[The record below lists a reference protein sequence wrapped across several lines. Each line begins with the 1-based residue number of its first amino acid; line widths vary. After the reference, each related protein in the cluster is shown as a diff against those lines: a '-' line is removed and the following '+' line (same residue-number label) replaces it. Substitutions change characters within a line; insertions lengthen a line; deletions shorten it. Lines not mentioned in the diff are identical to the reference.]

1 MIWIAIGIEAA
12 LGKWMDMS
20 ILLAIQMANASIA
33 FYETTKS
40 GDAVAALKVPHP
52 AQRYIQTDN
61 HDSSK
66 KSNLNAGISASGGYG
81 EKRRHLEIHRC
92 GSAGAW
98 GPRPTLHGIRG
109 SPSPPISRTRLR
121 YFGLTVWRYA
131 IL

>member
-52 AQRYIQTDN
+52 AQRSCSKIYTG
-61 HDSSK
+61 SK
-66 KSNLNAGISASGGYG
+66 KSNLNAGISASRGYG

-92 GSAGAW
+92 GYAGAW
-98 GPRPTLHGIRG
+98 GPRAALHGIRG

-121 YFGLTVWRYA
+121 YFGLTVWCYA